1 MTHYPC
7 QREVNVSNPY
17 MPDCT
22 LVLSSIPALPCPAL
36 PCVDLPCINLFW
48 IGLGRLLLQHLFNAC
63 KPHLYSCLMLPLAL
77 FGGLCPV
84 SKQHVFVWLGF
95 VAVGID
101 RAVPTVGIARPEWF
115 GAMRPVVIVIVIGT

>member
-7 QREVNVSNPY
+7 WREVNLSNSY
-17 MPDCT
+17 MHDCM
-22 LVLSSIPALPCPAL
+22 LVLSPILAL
-36 PCVDLPCINLFW
+36 PCVDFPCISLFW
-48 IGLGRLLLQHLFNAC
+48 IGLGRLLLQHLFNGS
-63 KPHLYSCLMLPLAL
+63 KTHLYGCLMLPLAL
-77 FGGLCPV
+77 FGRLCPV

-115 GAMRPVVIVIVIGT
+115 GAMRPVVIVMVIDA